1 MDDNELNGRM
11 AELCGLEIARQR
23 MLDFSQMRGA
33 TAIPPRIIITD
44 TPPEIYVLDAEG
56 LWLFNPATDIGQ
68 VFEYVVAWLIQRG
81 FRLSTSCQRGVTDV
95 RIWWDNN
102 RCSVD
107 VQRIGEASHEI
118 MARQICEAA
127 LKAKKAMEDNDG
139 KEGV

>member
-1 MDDNELNGRM
+1 MVVHFPVDNVFR
-11 AELCGLEIARQR
+11 IVSTARPR
-23 MLDFSQMRGA
+23 GDGDFPIWS
-33 TAIPPRIIITD
+33 
-44 TPPEIYVLDAEG
+44 
-56 LWLFNPATDIGQ
+56 PATDIAQ
-68 VFEYVVAWLIQRG
+68 VFEHVVAWLIQRG

-127 LKAKKAMEDNDG
+127 LKAWEAMEDNDG